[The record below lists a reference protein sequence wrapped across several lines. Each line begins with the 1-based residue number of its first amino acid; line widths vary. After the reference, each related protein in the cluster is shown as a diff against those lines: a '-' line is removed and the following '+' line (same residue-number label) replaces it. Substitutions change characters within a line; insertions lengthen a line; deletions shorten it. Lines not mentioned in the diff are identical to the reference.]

1 MNTDYIMNKI
11 KELEEL
17 ESRRKNTIYFIEKYI
32 SIESNND
39 RESLEN
45 EPIIK
50 NLKSQLKETNRLI
63 AEYGKEKITI
73 SLGDLINNLSVNNK
87 SISLIP
93 NIYINVIPK
102 LGGNLNKL
110 EEDMRNSII
119 SKFNISVYEFDDSI
133 INLNLFFNEDVA
145 SLNNVINAKVDI
157 ISDNIYDIGSYRLS
171 NCVPLI
177 FYCNYGDDI
186 IMKYVKPENLTLTFD
201 ISELLS
207 LNSVIKEAVMN
218 CLNRNSKVK
227 KINI

>member
-1 MNTDYIMNKI
+1 MNTDYVMNKI
-11 KELEEL
+11 DEIEEL
-17 ESRRKNTIYFIEKYI
+17 EGIRKNIIHIIKEYI
-32 SIESNND
+32 I
-39 RESLEN
+39 LEN
-45 EPIIK
+45 SNDTDIENDHTLISTK
-50 NLKSQLKETNRLI
+50 KYLKKINRLI

-73 SLGDLINNLSVNNK
+73 SLSDLIYNLSVNNK

>member
-1 MNTDYIMNKI
+1 MNTDYVMNKI
-11 KELEEL
+11 DEIEEL
-17 ESRRKNTIYFIEKYI
+17 EGIRKNIIHIIKEYI
-32 SIESNND
+32 I
-39 RESLEN
+39 LEN
-45 EPIIK
+45 SNDTDIENDHTLISTK
-50 NLKSQLKETNRLI
+50 KYLKKINRLI

-119 SKFNISVYEFDDSI
+119 SKFNINSYEFDNSI

>member
-1 MNTDYIMNKI
+1 MNTDYVMNKI
-11 KELEEL
+11 DEIEEL
-17 ESRRKNTIYFIEKYI
+17 EGIRKNIIHIIKEYI
-32 SIESNND
+32 I
-39 RESLEN
+39 LEN
-45 EPIIK
+45 SNDTDIENDHTLISTK
-50 NLKSQLKETNRLI
+50 KYLKKINRLI

-73 SLGDLINNLSVNNK
+73 SLSDLIYNLSVNNK

-102 LGGNLNKL
+102 LGGNFNKL

>member
-1 MNTDYIMNKI
+1 M
-11 KELEEL
+11 
-17 ESRRKNTIYFIEKYI
+17 
-32 SIESNND
+32 
-39 RESLEN
+39 
-45 EPIIK
+45 
-50 NLKSQLKETNRLI
+50 
-63 AEYGKEKITI
+63 
-73 SLGDLINNLSVNNK
+73 
-87 SISLIP
+87 IP

-102 LGGNLNKL
+102 LGGNFNKL

-119 SKFNISVYEFDDSI
+119 SKFNINSYEFDNSI